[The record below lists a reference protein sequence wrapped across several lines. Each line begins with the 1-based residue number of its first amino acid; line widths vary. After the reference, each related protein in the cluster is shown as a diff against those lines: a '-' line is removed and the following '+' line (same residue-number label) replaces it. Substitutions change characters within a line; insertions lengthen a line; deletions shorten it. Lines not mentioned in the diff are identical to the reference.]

1 MRRILTWLAVLALI
15 VAGVG
20 WLAYDRLL
28 RRDFPVHATDIEHFK
43 YGSIGN
49 EAENGVP
56 YLVWRVLPTVFPDL
70 LPGPGGYASL
80 GFFWEKGRSEAA
92 APVGFSKARVGFERM
107 AINCAFCHTTITRI
121 AAEAEPVAYPT
132 GPSNL
137 TDVQAYQR
145 FLAACASDP
154 RFTPDHLLPA
164 IEAVAPLSFIDRA
177 LYRFLI
183 IPATR
188 KALLEQKE
196 IFAWSYSRPLW
207 HAGRI
212 DPFNPVK
219 FDMLQLPDDG
229 TIGNSDMMAV
239 WGLDAREAIRP
250 NAPLHWDGLNTSIR
264 EVVISSALG
273 DGGRASAPNFFESMD
288 RIERFLRSTRA
299 PASPYKPD
307 PALVEQG
314 AAIFAARCAECHA
327 KDGAKTLTVVPLDEV
342 GTDRHRTDMWTIAAR
357 DAYNNYNQGYD
368 YGFKS
373 FQKVEGYITEPL
385 DGLWLTGP
393 YLHNGS
399 VPTVADL
406 LEPAASRPK
415 AFVRGITRL
424 DGEKIGFVAPGCR
437 PGDKLDEGYCYDTS
451 EPGNSP
457 EGHEYGTE
465 LSPDDKAALLAY
477 LKTL

>member
-1 MRRILTWLAVLALI
+1 MRRILVWVAVILVVLGGI
-15 VAGVG
+15 G
-20 WLAYDRLL
+20 WFAYDRLL
-28 RRDFPVHATDIEHFK
+28 RREFPVYASDADFFK

-49 EAENGVP
+49 DSENGVP
-56 YLVWRVLPTVFPDL
+56 YLVWRVLPTVFADL
-70 LPGPGGYASL
+70 LPGPGGYGSL
-80 GFFWEKGRSEAA
+80 GFFWEKGRSEAD

-107 AINCAFCHTTITRI
+107 AINCAFCHHTVTR
-121 AAEAEPVAYPT
+121 AEPGAEPIVYLT

-137 TDVQAYQR
+137 IDVQGYQR

-154 RFTPDHLLPA
+154 RFTPDVLLPA
-164 IEAVAPLSFIDRA
+164 IEAVAPLSFLDRA

-183 IPATR
+183 IPATQR
-188 KALLEQKE
+188 ALLDQKA
-196 IFAWSYSRPLW
+196 IFAWSEKRPIW

-219 FDMLQLPDDG
+219 FDMLRLPDDG

-239 WGLDAREAIRP
+239 WGLDARNAIRP

-273 DGGRASAPNFFESMD
+273 DGGRASAPNFFESID
-288 RIERFLRSTRA
+288 RIERFLRSSGA
-299 PASPYKPD
+299 PASPYRSD
-307 PALVEQG
+307 PLLVEDG
-314 AAIFAARCAECHA
+314 AAVFAVHCAECHG
-327 KDGAKTLTVVPLDEV
+327 KNGGKTLSVVPLAEV

-357 DAYNNYNQGYD
+357 NAYNSYNQGYD

-373 FQKVEGYITEPL
+373 FQKVEGYISETL
-385 DGLWLTGP
+385 DGAWLTGP

-399 VPTVADL
+399 VPTIADL
-406 LEPAASRPK
+406 LEPAESRPM
-415 AFVRGITRL
+415 AFVRGTTVL
-424 DGEKIGFVAPGCR
+424 DGEKIGFLSPACVPGE
-437 PGDKLDEGYCYDTS
+437 KLAAGYCYDTS

-457 EGHEYGTE
+457 EGHEYGTT
-465 LSPDDKAALLAY
+465 LPPSDKAALIAY

>member
-1 MRRILTWLAVLALI
+1 MRKTLPWLVGLLVVLGGI
-15 VAGVG
+15 G
-20 WLAYDRLL
+20 WLAYDKLF
-28 RRDFPVHATDIEHFK
+28 RRDFPVYASDAEYFK

-49 EAENGVP
+49 DSENGVP

-70 LPGPGGYASL
+70 FPGPGGYASL
-80 GFFWEKGRSEAA
+80 GFYWEKGRSEAD
-92 APVGFSKARVGFERM
+92 APVGFSKARIGFERM
-107 AINCAFCHTTITRI
+107 AINCAFCHNTITRS
-121 AAEAEPVAYPT
+121 ALGAEPVAYPT

-145 FLAACASDP
+145 FLSACASDP
-154 RFTPDHLLPA
+154 RFTPEVLLPE
-164 IEAVAPLSFIDRA
+164 IEKVAPLSFIDRA
-177 LYRFLI
+177 LYRFLL

-188 KALLEQKE
+188 QALLDQKAV
-196 IFAWSYSRPLW
+196 FAWSFTRPVW

-219 FDMLQLPDDG
+219 FDMLKLPDDG

-239 WGLDAREAIRP
+239 WGLDARNAIRP
-250 NAPLHWDGLNTSIR
+250 DAPLHWDGLNTSIR

-273 DGGRASAPNFFESMD
+273 DGGRASAPNFFDSMN
-288 RIERFLRSTRA
+288 RIERYLRSSRA
-299 PASPYKPD
+299 PASPYEAAPV
-307 PALVEQG
+307 LVEQG
-314 AAIFAARCAECHA
+314 AAVFAAECAECHA
-327 KDGAKTLTVVPLDEV
+327 KDGAKTLTVVPLAEV

-368 YGFKS
+368 FGFKS
-373 FQKVEGYITEPL
+373 FQKVEGYLAEPL

-406 LEPAASRPK
+406 LEPAAARPK
-415 AFVRGITRL
+415 AFVRGITVL
-424 DGEKIGFVAPGCR
+424 DSEKIGFVAPACV
-437 PGDKLDEGYCYDTS
+437 PGAKLDEGYCYDTS
-451 EPGNSP
+451 EAGNSP
-457 EGHEYGTE
+457 EGHEYGTS
-465 LSPDDKAALLAY
+465 LPPADKAALIAY

>member
-1 MRRILTWLAVLALI
+1 MRKMLAWLAVLL
-15 VAGVG
+15 VVLGGVG
-20 WLAYDRLL
+20 WLAYDKLF
-28 RRDFPVHATDIEHFK
+28 RRDIPVYASDLEHFK

-49 EAENGVP
+49 DSENGVP
-56 YLVWRVLPTVFPDL
+56 YLVWRVLPTVFSDL

-80 GFFWEKGRSEAA
+80 GFHWEKGRSEAD

-107 AINCAFCHTTITRI
+107 AINCAFCHNTITRTAPD
-121 AAEAEPVAYPT
+121 AAPIAYPT

-145 FLAACASDP
+145 FLSACASDP
-154 RFTPDHLLPA
+154 RFAPDVLLPA
-164 IEAVAPLSFIDRA
+164 IEAVAPLSFLDRA
-177 LYRFLI
+177 LYRYLL

-188 KALLEQKE
+188 TALLDQKAV
-196 IFAWSYSRPLW
+196 FAWSLKRPLW

-219 FDMLQLPDDG
+219 FDMLRLPDDG

-250 NAPLHWDGLNTSIR
+250 DAPLHWDGLNTSIH

-273 DGGRASAPNFFESMD
+273 DGGRASAPNFFESMG
-288 RIERFLRSTRA
+288 RVERFLRGSRA
-299 PASPYKPD
+299 PASPYRPD
-307 PALVEQG
+307 PVLVEDG
-314 AAIFAARCAECHA
+314 AAVFAVHCAECHG
-327 KDGAKTLTVVPLDEV
+327 KEGTKTLTVVPLAEV

-357 DAYNNYNQGYD
+357 DAYNAYRQNYD

-373 FQKVEGYITEPL
+373 FQKVEGYISEPL
-385 DGLWLTGP
+385 DGAWLTGP

-399 VPTVADL
+399 VPTIADL
-406 LEPAASRPK
+406 LEPPASRPK
-415 AFVRGITRL
+415 VFTRGTTVL
-424 DGEKIGFVAPGCR
+424 DGAKIGFLAPPCV
-437 PGDKLDEGYCYDTS
+437 PGRKLDVGYCYDTS
-451 EPGNSP
+451 EVGNSP
-457 EGHEYGTE
+457 EGHEYGTT
-465 LSPDDKAALLAY
+465 LPQADKAALIAY